1 MNELDST
8 CGVSDDELTER
19 FKEAIRIDNGI
30 KRIKGVPIAG
40 YDLEKKLA
48 YLEYPDG
55 RREYATTVNRKE
67 ASGGGDIMKGRL
79 TWQEI
84 QTQYPDQWVGLVEV
98 KYLNDDGVS
107 IESAVVKYTDLSKG
121 ELTKRMLDGEIISRF
136 TTPDNVFQMGMV
148 EVHG

>member
-1 MNELDST
+1 MAE
-8 CGVSDDELTER
+8 
-19 FKEAIRIDNGI
+19 
-30 KRIKGVPIAG
+30 
-40 YDLEKKLA
+40 
-48 YLEYPDG
+48 
-55 RREYATTVNRKE
+55 
-67 ASGGGDIMKGRL
+67 RL

-121 ELTKRMLDGEIISRF
+121 ELTKRMLDGEIISRYM
-136 TTPDNVFQMGMV
+136 TPDNVFQMGMV

>member
-1 MNELDST
+1 MME
-8 CGVSDDELTER
+8 
-19 FKEAIRIDNGI
+19 
-30 KRIKGVPIAG
+30 
-40 YDLEKKLA
+40 
-48 YLEYPDG
+48 
-55 RREYATTVNRKE
+55 
-67 ASGGGDIMKGRL
+67 RL

-121 ELTKRMLDGEIISRF
+121 ELTKRMLDGKIISRY